1 MIKSGGYIILTKH
14 NSGTLKRVLSMAE
27 EIACNGRHKISWE
40 KHPDIHF
47 IDIQEDASIIKT
59 EQINEISQWENM
71 YPLYSDV
78 HVTVINRAE
87 TMSTDCQSQLLKILE
102 DGAEHNCIFLV
113 SEKRLIDTIC
123 NRCSI
128 IPLSPDKESFS
139 AEIKQT
145 GNENVVEMVLNGRY
159 EFLLNYKDNVKT
171 VVKKIYNLCKIKKS
185 REVFLALD
193 YFSETGMD
201 FSKIIYEEQSLL
213 LSGLFGLYEAVLL
226 NNKPEISELT
236 SNLKKI
242 YDSKW
247 IISIL
252 EKILELQDRQKV
264 KQITNND
271 FFLLVMCMAQ
281 REFL

>member
-1 MIKSGGYIILTKH
+1 MIKTGGYLILTKH
-14 NSGTLKRVLSMAE
+14 NSGTLKRVLAMAE
-27 EIACNGRHKISWE
+27 EVACNGRHRISWE

-47 IDIQEDASIIKT
+47 IDIQEGASVIKM
-59 EQINEISQWENM
+59 EQITGISQWENM
-71 YPLYSDV
+71 YPMYSDI
-78 HVTVINRAE
+78 HVTVINHAE

-128 IPLSPDKESFS
+128 VPLSPDKESFI
-139 AEIKQT
+139 AEIRNT
-145 GNENVVEMVLNGRY
+145 GNENIVEMVLNGRY
-159 EFLLNYKDNVKT
+159 ELLLDYKDNVKS
-171 VVKKIYNLCKIKKS
+171 VAKKIYNLCKIKKS
-185 REVFLALD
+185 MEVFLALD

-201 FSKIIYEEQSLL
+201 FSKIIYEEQALL
-213 LSGLFGLYEAVLL
+213 LSGMYGLYEAVLL

-236 SNLKKI
+236 SNLNKI
-242 YDSKW
+242 YDKKW

-252 EKILELQDRQKV
+252 EKILELQDGQKV
-264 KQITNND
+264 KQVTNND
-271 FFLLVMCMAQ
+271 FFLLVKSMAQ

>member
-1 MIKSGGYIILTKH
+1 MIKTGGYLILTKH
-14 NSGTLKRVLSMAE
+14 NSGTLKRVLAMAE
-27 EIACNGRHKISWE
+27 EVACNGRHRISWE

-47 IDIQEDASIIKT
+47 IDIQEGASVIKM
-59 EQINEISQWENM
+59 EQITGISQWENM
-71 YPLYSDV
+71 YPMYSDI
-78 HVTVINRAE
+78 HVTVINHAE

-128 IPLSPDKESFS
+128 VPLSPDKESFI
-139 AEIKQT
+139 AEIRNT
-145 GNENVVEMVLNGRY
+145 GNENIVEMVLNGRY
-159 EFLLNYKDNVKT
+159 ELLLDYKDNVKS
-171 VVKKIYNLCKIKKS
+171 VAKKIYNLCKIKKS

-193 YFSETGMD
+193 YFSETDMD
-201 FSKIIYEEQSLL
+201 FSKIIYEEQALL
-213 LSGLFGLYEAVLL
+213 LNGMYGLYEAVLL

-236 SNLKKI
+236 SNLNKI
-242 YDSKW
+242 YDKKW

-264 KQITNND
+264 KQVTNND
-271 FFLLVMCMAQ
+271 FFLLVKSMAQ